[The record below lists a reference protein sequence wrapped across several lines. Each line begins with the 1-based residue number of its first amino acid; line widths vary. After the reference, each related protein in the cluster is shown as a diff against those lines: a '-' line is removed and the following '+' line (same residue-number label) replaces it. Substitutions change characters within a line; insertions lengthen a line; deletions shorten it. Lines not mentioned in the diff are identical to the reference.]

1 VQGAAQIRKSGKVAK
16 KVNAGLVNAQIARLN
31 DFRPLIS
38 RFGEPATPLKSHCGK
53 HLKML

>member
-16 KVNAGLVNAQIARLN
+16 KINGALVNAQIARLN

-38 RFGEPATPLKSHCGK
+38 RFGEPAAPLKSHCGK